1 MHLVAGRTRLLE
13 LLHPPTAP
21 EQSPRVLGVDEFTF
35 RKGRTYGTLL
45 VDVKAGRVVDV
56 LRDRTSETF
65 AIWLREHPGAEIL
78 CRNRATT
85 YTRAIKEAAPDA
97 VEVADRWHPLQNL
110 AAAVENTC
118 HQHRTCPRKRADEET
133 ARISEAPPL
142 MQLPLHELPR
152 TQIIERTRHRH
163 ADVHKL
169 VAADRTISAIAR
181 RLNIDRKT
189 VRRFRDTDLD
199 QLLASA
205 NERRPAGVLEPFKP
219 YLNTC
224 FTESLGQVSGNRL
237 VLEIRE
243 RGYQGSR
250 QVVRKHLAALRAGN
264 AEPVRADIP
273 SPRKITG

>member
-21 EQSPRVLGVDEFTF
+21 EQSPRVLGVDEFAF

-97 VEVADRWHPLQNL
+97 VEVADRWHLLQNL
-110 AAAVENTC
+110 AAAVAKTC

-133 ARISEAPPL
+133 AAYP
-142 MQLPLHELPR
+142 
-152 TQIIERTRHRH
+152 
-163 ADVHKL
+163 K
-169 VAADRTISAIAR
+169 
-181 RLNIDRKT
+181 RLR
-189 VRRFRDTDLD
+189 
-199 QLLASA
+199 
-205 NERRPAGVLEPFKP
+205 
-219 YLNTC
+219 
-224 FTESLGQVSGNRL
+224 
-237 VLEIRE
+237 
-243 RGYQGSR
+243 
-250 QVVRKHLAALRAGN
+250 
-264 AEPVRADIP
+264 
-273 SPRKITG
+273 